1 MTEKDKDNVTNMISK
16 VMEKKHGS
24 SYYQGKAPNLERIYS
39 GIVGLDKIMGGGLPC
54 GRSIELFSDAS
65 GGKTTTAIS
74 IMKEFLKKG
83 YDVVYNDLE
92 RTVDDSRLKALGV
105 EGDNFHYNRPS
116 SGSEAMQVLLD
127 TVNAGAKLVIMDSV
141 PFLGTDAFYEA
152 EPGQQV
158 MAPQATFL
166 SRNQHLIVG
175 ALELNNAICLFIN
188 QTRNKIGTYG
198 NPVDSSGG
206 QALKFMCS
214 IRIRLNRAGMLND
227 GSGYLI
233 KYKTEKN
240 KTGPEKTSTLA
251 ELHYETGICPLSS
264 MRETLIEKNL
274 VYNKGAYF
282 YFTEELANELSL
294 STNKIGQG
302 KSNVG
307 KFFQENPE
315 IYNHLYQRIL
325 SVEEN

>member
-1 MTEKDKDNVTNMISK
+1 MADKDNVTNMVSK
-16 VMEKKHGS
+16 IMEKKHGS
-24 SYYQGKAPNLERIYS
+24 SYYQGKAPNLDRVYS

-54 GRSIELFSDAS
+54 GRSIEIFSDAS
-65 GGKTTTAIS
+65 GGKTTTAAHIS
-74 IMKEFLKKG
+74 KEFLKKG

-92 RTVDDSRLKALGV
+92 RTIDDTRLKTLGV

-116 SGSEAMQVLLD
+116 SGSEAIQVLLD

-175 ALELNNAICLFIN
+175 ALEFNNAICLFIN
-188 QTRNKIGTYG
+188 QTRNKIGSYG

-227 GSGYLI
+227 GSGYLV

-240 KTGPEKTSTLA
+240 KTGPEKVSTIA
-251 ELHYETGICPLSS
+251 ELHYETGIDPFSS
-264 MRETLIEKNL
+264 MRETLIEDGL
-274 VYNKGAYF
+274 VYNKGAHF
-282 YFTEELANELSL
+282 YFKEELANEFSL
-294 STNKIGQG
+294 STDKLAHG
-302 KSNVG
+302 KSNAS

-315 IYNHLYQRIL
+315 IYSNLYERIL
-325 SVEEN
+325 SIEEN